1 MSPLKRIA
9 PPLIYLAL
17 YQLADLASVGH
28 DTSGLFTTPWNAAP
42 ALSIALILRYGWSWL
57 PYVLISPLLAGLI
70 EPDPQAAFWQMLIR
84 AIAESLGGV
93 ICLLMLK
100 GRSPDLLQL
109 RGVLRLLLAAGCAA
123 ALIAGTRSLEI
134 LLTVSPP
141 FWQGLAMSG
150 ELWLAHLVAILSIVP
165 AALLLDRSMLRHWRL
180 DLTATGEAI
189 LQAGALLLIAW
200 EVFGR
205 FVNAEIHFFYLLF
218 LPFAWI
224 AARHGQKGVALAL
237 GALYLAPV
245 ATDILF
251 GHKDM
256 MIVELQI
263 RLGVLAVTSLLFGA
277 LVAERRQAAIR
288 MQERQTEL
296 AHFQRLNVGWEMASA
311 LAHELNQPLTA
322 AMNLTQAALRLL
334 KAPNPDLERTAE
346 VMGKSVDR
354 IERVGQI
361 IHGLRDFM
369 RKGELTL
376 SKIMPA
382 SIVEDAL
389 RLVSAEA
396 SAAGVTMAASGLTQL
411 PPVMADRTQV
421 VQVLVNL
428 LRNAIQALAS
438 AKSANPQISVFGK
451 TVEDMI
457 EIAVADNGPGL
468 APEVMDR
475 LFEPFVTTKAS
486 GMGLGLSISKSIL
499 EAHEGR
505 LWAENAPSGGAIFR
519 LTLPLAGRS
528 ADNA

>member
-1 MSPLKRIA
+1 MAFLKRVPA
-9 PPLIYLAL
+9 LVVYLVL
-17 YQLADLASVGH
+17 YQLADVVSVAH
-28 DTSGLFTTPWNAAP
+28 EFLGLTATPWNAAP
-42 ALSIALILRYGWSWL
+42 ALSVAFLLRFGWNWL

-70 EPDPQAAFWQMLIR
+70 EPSPQAALWTMLIR

-93 ICLLMLK
+93 ICLLILK

-109 RGVLRLLLAAGCAA
+109 RGVLRLLAGAGCAS
-123 ALIAGTRSLEI
+123 ALIAGTRALEF
-134 LLTVSPP
+134 LLAASPP
-141 FWQGLAMSG
+141 FWQGLTQGAV
-150 ELWLAHLVAILSIVP
+150 LWLAHLVAILSIVP
-165 AALLLDRSMLRHWRL
+165 VVLLLDRSMLRHWRF
-180 DLTATGEAI
+180 DLTATGEAV

-224 AARHGQKGVALAL
+224 AARHGQKGVAIAL
-237 GALYLAPV
+237 GALFLAPV
-245 ATDILF
+245 ATDMIF
-251 GHKDM
+251 GHKDQ

-277 LVAERRQAAIR
+277 LVAERRQAAVR
-288 MQERQTEL
+288 MQERQAEL

-322 AMNLTQAALRLL
+322 AMNLTQAAQRLL

-396 SAAGVTMAASGLTQL
+396 STTGVTMAASGLAQL

-428 LRNAIQALAS
+428 LRNAIQALAT
-438 AKSANPQISVFGK
+438 AKTANPHISVSGRK
-451 TVEDMI
+451 ADDMI

-468 APEVMDR
+468 APQIMER

-505 LWAENAPSGGAIFR
+505 LWAENATSGGAIFH
-519 LTLPLAGRS
+519 LTLPLAGRN